1 MMKFNRQSMTRG
13 LVGFG
18 LVGALVSGGV
28 VAAQAATGEGPVP
41 QSGSTISPTAVDR
54 AVGHMAGMGFGEHS
68 PMTAV
73 ADYLGLTLTAL
84 QEQLQSGQSLADVA
98 ATQGKS
104 VSGLEDAMIAAL
116 ETNLDANSILT
127 PDQKVAALDQLK
139 SRIDA
144 MVNNTAAEMG
154 VGMGMGNGTGG
165 EMGMHSGAG
174 QHDSPGM
181 GAGMAATTR

>member
-1 MMKFNRQSMTRG
+1 MKFNRQSMTRG

-28 VAAQAATGEGPVP
+28 VAAQAATGEGPLP
-41 QSGSTISPTAVDR
+41 QSGSNTSPTAGDR
-54 AVGHMAGMGFGEHS
+54 GVGHMAGMGFGEHS

-73 ADYLGLTLTAL
+73 ADYLGLTRTAL
-84 QEQLQSGQSLADVA
+84 QDQLQSRQSLADVA
-98 ATQGKS
+98 MTQGKS

-144 MVNNTAAEMG
+144 MVNSTGTEMG
-154 VGMGMGNGTGG
+154 VGMGMGIGDR
-165 EMGMHSGAG
+165 MGMRSGAG
-174 QHDSPGM
+174 SHGSPGM
-181 GAGMAATTR
+181 GSGMFATTR